1 MSTAIVVSQRSAYM
15 RALMSNVARVTG
27 ITEELSPDEKRAR
40 IEEAKSQGKRPVLT
54 LSTKEKADRSLERFV
69 READNPDMPY
79 VVLVTLRPIRSRDGD
94 EVVFNETHVSIPDP
108 KCPSEKVSVPARV
121 HLMVNGKGGVLPYFG
136 VQPIVSDDE
145 TTATTYKYVAKAH
158 WCFLLKPRGRDR
170 HYRLAPLALGTS
182 ALFRWN
188 LIAKTKQGNAQA
200 DQLELV
206 QKDWPVIEPFDHCLE
221 LPENFR
227 GRDLRNLNL
236 YLEYQPTCY
245 QPSNESHADSKRM
258 YGTIFGQKVI
268 DLSDGSVQ
276 RVPAAD
282 KLDAEG
288 NPCFGEHVFR
298 IFEITESSLVVL
310 WDGAVG
316 ISTIRPQESMKFDK
330 LHMNGFEALNLN
342 ELDADPLTVM
352 TRAMR
357 LATGSLDKENSL
369 YLYALASGSVEEDWD
384 ANNVRPVL
392 RMMAKEASEYVQNE
406 LREKH
411 KAYLDKFSTA
421 ILPTLEEALAGV
433 DIVEVWYRSSGDDD
447 VVANWIGER
456 IEGEFR
462 FDSWLHTRVRTEVL
476 RMIASKDGV
485 SPPAR
490 PKKEKAEEPKTQVVV
505 PPANAAPP
513 AEEAAPAEAVKP
525 KRARKPGKSKKDA
538 SASSPA

>member
-54 LSTKEKADRSLERFV
+54 LSTKEKADRSLERFL

-145 TTATTYKYVAKAH
+145 TTATTFKYVAKAH

-357 LATGSLDKENSL
+357 LATGSLDKF
-369 YLYALASGSVEEDWD
+369 A
-384 ANNVRPVL
+384 
-392 RMMAKEASEYVQNE
+392 
-406 LREKH
+406 
-411 KAYLDKFSTA
+411 TA

-513 AEEAAPAEAVKP
+513 AEEAAPAAAVKP